1 MVNGPTQNPGPQSDL
16 RQACWGQ
23 NEHSYLH
30 LAIMTPCFACP
41 LQTPRDPASLG
52 SQPCGAKT
60 PCRGSF
66 PQIGRAHV

>member
-30 LAIMTPCFACP
+30 LAIMTPCFGPHVLPIMYASSPTSP
-41 LQTPRDPASLG
+41 L
-52 SQPCGAKT
+52 
-60 PCRGSF
+60 
-66 PQIGRAHV
+66 